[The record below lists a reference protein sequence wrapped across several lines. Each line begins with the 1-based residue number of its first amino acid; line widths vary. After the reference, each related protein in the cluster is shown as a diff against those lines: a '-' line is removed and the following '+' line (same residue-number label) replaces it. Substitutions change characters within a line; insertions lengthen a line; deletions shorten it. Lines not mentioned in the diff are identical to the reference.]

1 MRSSKTL
8 PNKRTRYTK
17 LQVATDKGT
26 AFHEKL
32 NKKKLLHVEEWE
44 PIFYALS
51 KLSDRDA
58 GQWTPRR
65 YKTVA
70 TINNLHYSTHFLST
84 LDISNLYSR
93 HNVLNFE
100 LQRPEFGRHS
110 REAVMQQHNHGHPAT

>member
-1 MRSSKTL
+1 M
-8 PNKRTRYTK
+8 
-17 LQVATDKGT
+17 
-26 AFHEKL
+26 HI
-32 NKKKLLHVEEWE
+32 EEWE

-65 YKTVA
+65 YKSVA

>member
-1 MRSSKTL
+1 M
-8 PNKRTRYTK
+8 
-17 LQVATDKGT
+17 
-26 AFHEKL
+26 
-32 NKKKLLHVEEWE
+32 HVEEWE

-70 TINNLHYSTHFLST
+70 TINSTHFLST

-93 HNVLNFE
+93 PNVLNFE